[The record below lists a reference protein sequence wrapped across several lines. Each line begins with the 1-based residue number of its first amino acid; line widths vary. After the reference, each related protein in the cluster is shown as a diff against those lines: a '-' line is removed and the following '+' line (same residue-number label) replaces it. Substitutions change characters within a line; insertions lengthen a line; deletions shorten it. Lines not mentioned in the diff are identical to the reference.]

1 MNLRMSHFNQMICIA
16 CQKNIKRFNY
26 KNPKELE
33 GFLNYE
39 LEIKKARHNRLCKKH
54 QKRLSEAIKVARQL
68 ALLPYSP
75 NQRRKYL
82 QGN

>member
-1 MNLRMSHFNQMICIA
+1 MVCLA

-39 LEIKKARHNRLCKKH
+39 LEIKKARYNRLCKKH
-54 QKRLSEAIKVARQL
+54 QKRLSEAIKIARQL
-68 ALLPYSP
+68 ALLPTSS

-82 QGN
+82 VGN